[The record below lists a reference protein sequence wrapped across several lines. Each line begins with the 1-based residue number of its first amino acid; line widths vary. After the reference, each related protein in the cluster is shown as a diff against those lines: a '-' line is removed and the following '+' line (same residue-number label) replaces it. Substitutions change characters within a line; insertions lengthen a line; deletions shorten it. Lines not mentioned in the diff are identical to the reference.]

1 LGEHQSDLDHGNF
14 AVILSTDTDT
24 DTIRDGLA
32 VLGRPD
38 KYADDQALASE
49 PELP

>member
-1 LGEHQSDLDHGNF
+1 VNIKVTSDKGNF
-14 AVILSTDTDT
+14 AVILST

-32 VLGRPD
+32 VLGRAD
-38 KYADDQALASE
+38 KYADALASE